1 MVEGEFWGRECRECK
16 LSKPVEEMQV
26 LCRGRPVIFGNM
38 SNTLPENEGEIEEFV
53 GEFEALTLPKERWTH
68 GAHLLTGAWYV
79 HGLGE
84 AEALDRMRRNVSR
97 YNVAMGGQNTA
108 TSGYHETVTAFWMKA
123 LAGLLQECSRREGV
137 GRAAF
142 ARMAVERFEGDR
154 EILRRFYDFDVV
166 GSEEARRV
174 WVEPTLERLG

>member
-1 MVEGEFWGRECRECK
+1 MWPAI
-16 LSKPVEEMQV
+16 LSLMSTMLPQSEPEM
-26 LCRGRPVIFGNM
+26 
-38 SNTLPENEGEIEEFV
+38 EEFV
-53 GEFEALTLPKERWTH
+53 GAFEAMTLPKERWTH
-68 GAHLLTGAWYV
+68 GAHLLTAAWYM

-97 YNVAMGGQNTA
+97 YNVAMGGKNTA

-123 LAGLLQECSRREGV
+123 LAGLLRECSHREGV

-166 GSEEARRV
+166 GSEVARRL